1 MACGHCRRPRAEILA
16 LDFDQLCWTQGL
28 SSSPK
33 SQGVPKVV
41 LRGSN
46 TAAGIASWDPENSP
60 GRPEPHPGRA
70 LALPAPRKAPG
81 TVRAAANCAPL
92 AAAPVAQVPPF
103 HGQPRPPQA
112 LEKRSST
119 SLILPEVLFLQHP
132 TRLDGVGGYEMA
144 CGHCRR
150 PRKEILASNFDQLC
164 WVRGLSSSP
173 KSQGGSK
180 VMLRGSKMAPE
191 ITSWDAKNS
200 LGRPEAHPG
209 PPLAL
214 PAPRKAPGS
223 VRAAADC
230 TSPGGHPSDPTP
242 GSACQPSPPLTRFS
256 YLVNYYL

>member
-1 MACGHCRRPRAEILA
+1 
-16 LDFDQLCWTQGL
+16 
-28 SSSPK
+28 
-33 SQGVPKVV
+33 
-41 LRGSN
+41 
-46 TAAGIASWDPENSP
+46 
-60 GRPEPHPGRA
+60 
-70 LALPAPRKAPG
+70 
-81 TVRAAANCAPL
+81 
-92 AAAPVAQVPPF
+92 
-103 HGQPRPPQA
+103 
-112 LEKRSST
+112 
-119 SLILPEVLFLQHP
+119 
-132 TRLDGVGGYEMA
+132 MA

-200 LGRPEAHPG
+200 PGRPEAHPG

-230 TSPGGHPSDPTP
+230 TSPGGRPGAASVPSGPQP
-242 GSACQPSPPLTRFS
+242 PSPPTPLLLLLLVLPLFFS
-256 YLVNYYL
+256 TTPHTSTGSADSIGLRPRPPTPKAEPHQGYLARS

>member
-1 MACGHCRRPRAEILA
+1 
-16 LDFDQLCWTQGL
+16 
-28 SSSPK
+28 
-33 SQGVPKVV
+33 
-41 LRGSN
+41 
-46 TAAGIASWDPENSP
+46 
-60 GRPEPHPGRA
+60 
-70 LALPAPRKAPG
+70 
-81 TVRAAANCAPL
+81 
-92 AAAPVAQVPPF
+92 
-103 HGQPRPPQA
+103 
-112 LEKRSST
+112 
-119 SLILPEVLFLQHP
+119 
-132 TRLDGVGGYEMA
+132 MA

-200 LGRPEAHPG
+200 PGRPEAHPG

-230 TSPGGHPSDPTP
+230 TPPGGRP
-242 GSACQPSPPLTRFS
+242 GAASVTSACQPTSPPTPLLLLLLVLPPFS
-256 YLVNYYL
+256 PRPHTPRRGRRIRDGLRPLPPTPKRNLGFQLRSTLLGPRLVELSEEPRWVESNASRVENGT